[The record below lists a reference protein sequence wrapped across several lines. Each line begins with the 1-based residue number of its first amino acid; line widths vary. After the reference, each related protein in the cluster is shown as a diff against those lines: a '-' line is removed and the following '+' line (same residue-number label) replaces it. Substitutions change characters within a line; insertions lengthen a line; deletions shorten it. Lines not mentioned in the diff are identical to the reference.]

1 MIKKNPSFKKKVRIS
16 GTIIFETAFHIGSG
30 NEGELATNMG
40 VLLDPAG
47 HPILPGSTLKGNFRS
62 LAEGLAEHLG
72 LKACMLDRSISNVD
86 NCVNGDDKHRDK
98 IYKDFKELDNESK
111 KIELLNKNLCN
122 VCQLFGSPLH
132 ASRIF
137 FSDGTL
143 KEYSGNLQVRDGVCI
158 DRDTETARDKAKYD
172 YEVVPAGALFDISID
187 IDNPSDNDLALVGAA
202 LAEWKNGF
210 RLGGFTSRGLGKVH
224 FTNFTIEQVDY
235 TVPDQLKDY
244 LLERKMA
251 SADSLLDD
259 ALKKCLNGDCHA

>member
-1 MIKKNPSFKKKVRIS
+1 MLNKNPSFNKKVRIY
-16 GTIIFETAFHIGSG
+16 GTINFETAFHIGSG

-40 VLLDPAG
+40 VLSDPSG
-47 HPILPGSTLKGNFRS
+47 LPILPGSTLKGNFRS
-62 LAEGLAEHLG
+62 LAEGLAEHVG
-72 LKACMLDRSISNVD
+72 LKACMLDKSISNVD
-86 NCVNGDDKHRDK
+86 NCVNGDDKHRK
-98 IYKDFKELDNESK
+98 TVYEKFKELDNESE

-187 IDNPSDNDLALVGAA
+187 IDNPSDNDLVLVGAA

-210 RLGGFTSRGLGKVH
+210 RLGGFTSRGLGKVR
-224 FTNFTIEQVDY
+224 FTDIKIEQVDY
-235 TVPDQLKDY
+235 TDPAQLKNF
-244 LLERKMA
+244 LLERKMEP
-251 SADSLLDD
+251 ADSLLDE
-259 ALKKCLNGDCHA
+259 ALKKCLNGDHHA